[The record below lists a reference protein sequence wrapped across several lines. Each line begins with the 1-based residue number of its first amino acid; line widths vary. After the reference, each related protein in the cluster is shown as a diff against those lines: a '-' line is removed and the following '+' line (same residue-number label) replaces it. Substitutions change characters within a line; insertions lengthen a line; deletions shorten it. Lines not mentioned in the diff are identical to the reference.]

1 MKELATCLKQSL
13 HNFSGGKVSHIPIS
27 CVTRENVDG
36 SEVTGICCSK
46 NGIVYLSD
54 IGCNKVYRVDS
65 SSGSCMSFG
74 GDILGK
80 LFLLKIHNLYNSIGS
95 GGPVDVAIWGEYL
108 MVLDQQFL
116 AIFTP
121 MGILIKKCSIDLKC
135 RPVSLNIRGKVLV
148 LTR

>member
-1 MKELATCLKQSL
+1 MKELATRLKQSL

-36 SEVTGICCSK
+36 SEVTGICCSR

-74 GDILGK
+74 GDIIL
-80 LFLLKIHNLYNSIGS
+80 
-95 GGPVDVAIWGEYL
+95 GEYL

-135 RPVSLNIRGKVLV
+135 RPVSLNISGKILV